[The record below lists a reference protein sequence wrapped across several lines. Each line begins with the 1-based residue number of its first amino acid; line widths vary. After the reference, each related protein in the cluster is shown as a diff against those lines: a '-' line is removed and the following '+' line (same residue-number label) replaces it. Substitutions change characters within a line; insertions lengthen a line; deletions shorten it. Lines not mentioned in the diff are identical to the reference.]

1 LKCRIHSLL
10 GILIL
15 LLILPSAQ
23 QFSLGTEKGKYTY
36 YGVIPSRLYLLRPYP
51 KNHGAYDISKGWHI
65 DKDWNTDKGYVAII
79 GVEEKTHV
87 EVYTMPGW
95 KLIKRLTL
103 EPLKKSLITLPNGT
117 IFKVLSDKPVGV
129 LAFSKN
135 PNPNMSSGIHPVL
148 PFTYYPSVD
157 GGYSGKRFVLMA
169 SQELTGEP
177 YMIFALE
184 PSEVT
189 LTREDGKKKVFKL
202 EANGF
207 KRLALKPFMAY
218 KIESTGNIMV
228 YSGWVTPRTYFI
240 PAADGGFSGRRFY
253 TPSRT
258 SWSYTDYGFRIM
270 ALEDAK
276 VKIWDLEFRK
286 LIMEVRVKD
295 GEMATVKPKA
305 DVIMVESDKPIT
317 FEFAH
322 SGDIMPLFS
331 YGCGVTY
338 IGVRRDEV
346 IPVYMPIN
354 STVELYIFASEDTI
368 VKIDDMQFRV
378 KADDFI
384 KQTMRGVHRITADN
398 DIIVEMIHWPLIP
411 KEQGIQHFGV
421 AVPPIESVS
430 ATSYVKLSP
439 IVQGHGSMLA
449 YLEVG
454 VIMLASIAA
463 GFLYMKRKVKQTLH
477 AHESILRRK
486 C

>member
-1 LKCRIHSLL
+1 MKCRIHSLL

-23 QFSLGTEKGKYTY
+23 QFSLGTEENKYTY
-36 YGVIPSRLYLLRPYP
+36 YGVIPSRLYLLRPYRTT
-51 KNHGAYDISKGWHI
+51 HGAYDISKGWHI
-65 DKDWNTDKGYVAII
+65 DKNWNTSEGYIAII
-79 GVEEKTHV
+79 GAEEETHV
-87 EVYTMPGW
+87 KVYIMPGW

-103 EPLKKSLITLPNGT
+103 GPLEKSLITLPKGT

-129 LAFSKN
+129 LAFSKKT
-135 PNPNMSSGIHPVL
+135 NPNMPMGIYPVL
-148 PFTYYPSVD
+148 PFTYYPSID

-189 LTREDGKKKVFKL
+189 LTREDGMKQVFKL

-207 KRLALKPFMAY
+207 KRLMLKPFMAY

-228 YSGWVTPRTYFI
+228 YSGWIAPRTFFI
-240 PAADGGFSGRRFY
+240 PAAEGGSFGRRFY

-270 ALEDAK
+270 ALEDAD

-286 LIMEVRVKD
+286 LIMEVKVKG

-305 DVIMVESDKPIT
+305 DVIVVESDKPIT

-322 SGDIMPLFS
+322 SGDITPLFS

-338 IGVRRDEV
+338 IGVRKDEV
-346 IPVYMPIN
+346 IPVYMPLN
-354 STVELYIFASEDTI
+354 STVELYIFASKDAI

-378 KADDFI
+378 KADGYF

-430 ATSYVKLSP
+430 ATSYVELSP
-439 IVQGHGSMLA
+439 IIQGHGSMLA

-454 VIMLASIAA
+454 VIMLTSIAA
-463 GFLYMKRKVKQTLH
+463 GFLYMKRKVK
-477 AHESILRRK
+477 
-486 C
+486 